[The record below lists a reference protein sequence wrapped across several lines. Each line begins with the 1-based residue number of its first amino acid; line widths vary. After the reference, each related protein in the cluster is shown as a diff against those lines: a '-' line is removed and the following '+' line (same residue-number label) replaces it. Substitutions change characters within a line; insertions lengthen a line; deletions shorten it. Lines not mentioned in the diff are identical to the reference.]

1 MFVYISVI
9 NVNSILIRFFT
20 LIKFL
25 GAVFDSKLNFEA
37 HIDYLQNKCLKSLN
51 LLKIVAHKDRG
62 ADQKTLTLYRTLIR
76 SKIDYCSAVPLENL
90 TYPN

>member
-51 LLKIVAHKDRG
+51 LLKIVAYKDWG
-62 ADQKTLTLYRTLIR
+62 ADQKTFLTLSRLVR
-76 SKIDYCSAVPLENL
+76 
-90 TYPN
+90 